1 MLGRGRHYRFGA
13 IIHERGGVSG
23 MTDSS
28 RESGRT
34 AEHLRFVRRIY
45 AMRSLGLGFGFFA
58 VAGVLYE
65 QRAAIGVW
73 ALLFANGYLW
83 PTLAYVLAS
92 RSRDPEYAEYRNL
105 AIDSALGGLWIA
117 VMQFNLVPSALLAV
131 MLSAD
136 KIGVGGWRFLVR
148 TALAMLITGAAVW
161 TLIGFP
167 FSPYS
172 SMTVVLAC
180 LPFMVVYPMAISSA
194 AYGLA
199 RKVVRQNKQLDQLS
213 RTDPLTGLQNRL
225 HWDDSATAAMTH
237 CARSSRHA
245 SLILIDVDHFK
256 DINDF
261 HGHQIGDAVLRRVA
275 GILHGVVRL
284 TDTASR
290 IGGDEFALVL
300 MNTDPEPARSIAER
314 IRKAIEDARFD
325 DAPALRCTVSI
336 GLASTGLR
344 TVSAAMWMRH
354 ADAAL
359 YQAKQRGRNQVVCAD
374 AEAERGLPATKP
386 AH

>member
-1 MLGRGRHYRFGA
+1 
-13 IIHERGGVSG
+13 

-83 PTLAYVLAS
+83 PSLAYVLAS

-105 AIDSALGGLWIA
+105 AIDSALGGMWIA

-148 TALAMLITGAAVW
+148 TALAMLVTGAAVW

-172 SMTVVLAC
+172 SMTVILAC

-237 CARSSRHA
+237 CARTSRHA

-300 MNTDPEPARSIAER
+300 MNIEQEPARSIAER

-336 GLASTGLR
+336 GLASTGPR

-374 AEAERGLPATKP
+374 G
-386 AH
+386 